1 MPFAHGDLWMATRS
15 SESTESTEVEPI
27 EEFEISVPGSSRPVY
42 RVFRISVHYQAFDK
56 DY

>member
-1 MPFAHGDLWMATRS
+1 MATRS